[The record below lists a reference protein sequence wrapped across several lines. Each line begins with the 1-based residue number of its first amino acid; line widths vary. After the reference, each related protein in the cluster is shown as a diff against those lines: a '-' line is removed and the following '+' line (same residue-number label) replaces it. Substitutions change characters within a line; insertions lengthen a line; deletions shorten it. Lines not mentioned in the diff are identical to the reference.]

1 LELSSLELS
10 KLAVGDNS
18 KVWIFDLDDTL
29 HNASAHIFPVMNQ
42 AMTQY
47 IMNALDLDET
57 SAHKMRHHYWRIYGA
72 TLKGLMRHH
81 GTNPHHFLLETHR
94 FLDLPERVIQVK
106 RLRHMLKSLAGRKL
120 VFTNAPR
127 DYALRVLE
135 IMGIAD
141 CFELIFSVESTKF
154 HAKPSVRGFQIL
166 LKTIQAKAGDCIM
179 LEDNLPALM
188 TAKRL
193 GMKTIWIT
201 KQLKK
206 PNFVDYRLS
215 RVLALTH
222 LKL

>member
-1 LELSSLELS
+1 MELSN
-10 KLAVGDNS
+10 NS

-29 HNASAHIFPVMNQ
+29 HNASAHIFPVMNH

-57 SAHKMRHHYWRIYGA
+57 TAHKMRHHYWRIYGA

-94 FLDLPERVIQVK
+94 FLDLPERVIQVT
-106 RLRHMLKSLAGRKL
+106 RLRHMLKSLSGRKL

-135 IMGIAD
+135 IMGISD

-201 KQLKK
+201 KQLQK

-215 RVLALTH
+215 GVLVLTH

>member
-1 LELSSLELS
+1 MELSN
-10 KLAVGDNS
+10 NS

-29 HNASAHIFPVMNQ
+29 HNASAHIFPVMNH

-57 SAHKMRHHYWRIYGA
+57 TAHKMRHHYWRIYGA

-106 RLRHMLKSLAGRKL
+106 RLRHMLKSLSGRKL

-135 IMGIAD
+135 IMGISD

-201 KQLKK
+201 KQLQK

-215 RVLALTH
+215 GVLVLTH